1 MKQVS
6 KIVFW
11 ILITVFLII
20 SFSFVSDRYFVLV
33 CKNINVIILDSTE
46 NSFVSE
52 KDIVDLLTKPG
63 NTIIGKQMKSIN
75 TKYLE
80 EQIEDQTSVEISEV
94 FKTIDGSINVL
105 IDQRNPL
112 IRIFPKN
119 GESYYIDVKGRFMPL
134 SNKYASH
141 LIIANGNIPG
151 NINTNKYKDIYLY
164 NNQTLIDLFELA
176 KFFKKDEFWNSQ
188 IEQVYVKNNK
198 DFELIPRVGSHE
210 ILLGDI
216 YNIDKK
222 LRNLKTVYKQGF
234 SKESWIKYHYI
245 NLKYENQVIC
255 SKR

>member
-1 MKQVS
+1 MRKVS

-33 CKNINVIILDSTE
+33 CKNINVIILDSVE
-46 NSFVSE
+46 NSFVFE

-63 NTIIGKQMKSIN
+63 NTIIGKQMKMIN
-75 TKYLE
+75 TKNLE
-80 EQIEDQTSVEISEV
+80 QQIEDQTSVEKSEV
-94 FKTIDGSINVL
+94 YKTIDGSINIL

-112 IRIFPKN
+112 IRIFPKK
-119 GESYYIDVKGRFMPL
+119 GESYYIDAEGRFMPL

-141 LIIANGNIPG
+141 LIVANGNIPG
-151 NINTNKYKDIYLY
+151 NIDRNEYKDIFFY
-164 NNQTLIDLFELA
+164 NNQTLIDLYELA
-176 KFFKKDEFWNSQ
+176 KYLKDNEFWNSQ
-188 IEQVYVKNNK
+188 IEQVYVKNNN

-216 YNIDKK
+216 HNLDKK
-222 LRNLKTVYKQGF
+222 LRNLKAVYKQGF